1 METHARY
8 VTIGLFSLA
17 VIVAAFLFAYWLR
30 GMGGLKRAEY
40 LIRFDGP
47 VSGLVSGSPVLFN
60 GVRVGEVTG
69 VVLDESD
76 PNRTSVLASVVRT
89 APVRTDSKV
98 DVETQGFLGEPALAL
113 SGGSGPALRDSPDKP
128 PTLEAKG
135 AAQDLSSVVRGA
147 FRRFDALVADN
158 ADALH
163 ETINNLKSFTGVLA
177 RNSDRIEAI
186 LASLERLGGGSSKQT
201 VTLYELAA
209 PAMPALDNAPPE
221 QLTVSEPTA
230 VVALDTQKILHRS
243 ESGETVPAEDGQW
256 SDSLPK
262 LLHAKIIHTFENAGY
277 MRVVRAADGLRSDH
291 QLLLDLR
298 RFHVT
303 LAPERIA
310 EVEFTAKIA
319 DGDKVS
325 DGRLFRATAPVRGD
339 GSAAAAAALNEAFAE
354 AAIDL
359 VKWAAS
365 ALAGASPPSETSSKP
380 K

>member
-8 VTIGLFSLA
+8 ATIGLFSLA
-17 VIVAAFLFAYWLR
+17 VVVASFLFVYWLR
-30 GMGGLKRAEY
+30 GMGGLERAEY
-40 LIRFDGP
+40 LIRFEGP

-60 GVRVGEVTG
+60 GVRVGAVTG
-69 VVLDESD
+69 VILDKND

-89 APVRTDSKV
+89 APVRTDSRV
-98 DVETQGFLGEPALAL
+98 DVETRGFLGEPALAL

-128 PTLEAKG
+128 PILEAKE
-135 AAQDLSSVVRGA
+135 AAHDLSSVVRGA
-147 FRRFDALVADN
+147 FKRFDVLVADN

-163 ETINNLKSFTGVLA
+163 ETINNLKSFTGALA
-177 RNSDRIEAI
+177 RNSNRIEAI
-186 LASLERLGGGSSKQT
+186 LASLERLAGGGSSKQT

-209 PAMPALDNAPPE
+209 PAMAALDNAPPE

-230 VVALDTQKILHRS
+230 VVAFDTQKILLRS

-277 MRVVRAADGLRSDH
+277 MRVVRASDGLRSDH

-354 AAIDL
+354 AAVEL

-365 ALAGASPPSETSSKP
+365 ALAGANPPRATSK
-380 K
+380 